1 MKLLELAREV
11 AAIMITQAASGLVH
25 VAAIAQELDGPLH
38 SQSLDPAAWGLA
50 PR

>member
-11 AAIMITQAASGLVH
+11 AAVVITQAVSSLIH
-25 VAAIAQELDGPLH
+25 VVAIAQELDGPLH
-38 SQSLDPAAWGLA
+38 SQPLDPAAWGLA